1 MKNNLHHIASSYVN
15 RLTASECS
23 QPFMPKCDVYKVMGK
38 IYLMTFRLN
47 GIAVINLKVD
57 PMHGEM
63 LRDTYRFIRTGY
75 HMNKRHW
82 ISIYEDD
89 EIDIELIEDLIR
101 DSYQLVIFQLP
112 KKHKQH
118 LALLQSLPES

>member
-15 RLTASECS
+15 RLTASEFS
-23 QPFMPKCDVYKVMGK
+23 QPFMPECDVYKVMSK
-38 IYLMTFRLN
+38 IYLMTFTLN

-89 EIDIELIEDLIR
+89 EIEVELIEDLIQS
-101 DSYQLVIFQLP
+101 SYELVVSGL
-112 KKHKQH
+112 KKADRQRIEILK
-118 LALLQSLPES
+118 SL